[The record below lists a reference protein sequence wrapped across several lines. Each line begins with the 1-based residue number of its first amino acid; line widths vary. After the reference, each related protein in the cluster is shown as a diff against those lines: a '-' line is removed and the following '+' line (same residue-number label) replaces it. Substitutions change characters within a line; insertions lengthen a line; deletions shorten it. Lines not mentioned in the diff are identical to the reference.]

1 MKAASSKH
9 SSIVEIMKDTLMRT
23 NSNSSTTSTSVNPM
37 KKPVSSDVQSSS
49 SEKIIPQREINV
61 WLRIVL
67 RVVLGPIVVHK
78 TVELRWIN

>member
-67 RVVLGPIVVHK
+67 RVVLGPIVVDK